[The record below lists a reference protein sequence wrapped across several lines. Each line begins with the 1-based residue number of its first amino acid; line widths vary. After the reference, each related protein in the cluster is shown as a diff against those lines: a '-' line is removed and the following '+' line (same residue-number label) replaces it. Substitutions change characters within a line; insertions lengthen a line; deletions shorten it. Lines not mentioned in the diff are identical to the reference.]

1 MLKTFVTHLFFDDF
15 THVLIQVWFSI
26 ERAEGVGGHAT
37 VQASSCTKQLLT
49 AKIFR
54 PFSELLFL
62 TETKVI
68 FFSRVF
74 IHVFMCLHTV
84 YSVKGLTVILYI
96 KFYLDIYVILCI
108 MNLKKHV
115 Q

>member
-37 VQASSCTKQLLT
+37 VQVSSCTKQLLT

-62 TETKVI
+62 TETKVLI
-68 FFSRVF
+68 VWSRETTPTV
-74 IHVFMCLHTV
+74 TV
-84 YSVKGLTVILYI
+84 YCPSI
-96 KFYLDIYVILCI
+96 
-108 MNLKKHV
+108 
-115 Q
+115 